1 VQWLVKLGEVIMMA
15 KVYAVRI
22 ETCESVIVYEFDTP
36 ITMGRLSN
44 IINNYSSSSK
54 IVSINVYT
62 RTVSDVE

>member
-1 VQWLVKLGEVIMMA
+1 MA

-22 ETCESVIVYEFDTP
+22 ETRESIIVYESDTP

-54 IVSINVYT
+54 IVSINVYD
-62 RTVSDVE
+62 RTITDVE